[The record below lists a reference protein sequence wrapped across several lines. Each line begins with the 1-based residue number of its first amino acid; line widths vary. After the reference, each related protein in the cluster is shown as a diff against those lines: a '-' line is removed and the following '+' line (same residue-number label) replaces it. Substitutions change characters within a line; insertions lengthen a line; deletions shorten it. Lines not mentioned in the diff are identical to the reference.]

1 MHKHYKV
8 CAWGGGGGGGG
19 KGGMIPL
26 LYRPCG
32 ESGDVTV
39 SYFIGLLCHT
49 LNPTL
54 AKDFS
59 VHAYA
64 FEVLSLHAGQG
75 NRLS

>member
-8 CAWGGGGGGGG
+8 CARVWGEGRGGGVGHDTSTC
-19 KGGMIPL
+19 
-26 LYRPCG
+26 RPCG

-39 SYFIGLLCHT
+39 SYFIGLICHT

-59 VHAYA
+59 VHA
-64 FEVLSLHAGQG
+64 FEVLSLHARQG
-75 NRLS
+75 KTLS